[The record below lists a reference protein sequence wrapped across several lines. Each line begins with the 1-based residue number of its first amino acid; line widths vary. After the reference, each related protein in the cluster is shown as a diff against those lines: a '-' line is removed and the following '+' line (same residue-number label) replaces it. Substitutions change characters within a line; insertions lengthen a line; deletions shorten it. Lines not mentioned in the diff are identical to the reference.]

1 MRLLA
6 IEQTR
11 SPQGKLRLRFDSGEA
26 MLVLP
31 AVVADLSLR
40 PGMDIP
46 DAARASLE
54 AAAGSASAKER
65 AVRILSAA
73 TVSRAELEHRL
84 RQKGES
90 PENARQAVEWLDG
103 LSLLDDEAAARQIVR
118 SGTAKGYGA
127 ARIRQELT
135 RRGIDRDTAEAAMQ
149 TFSPDEAQ
157 MLALL
162 EKRLRGDVSDRK
174 EVEKAVAAL
183 QRRGFAWNDIKRAL
197 ETYGSSLPE
206 EE

>member
-1 MRLLA
+1 MSEDKYRAALDMAAKQLSYRALSAKMLRDKLLA
-6 IEQTR
+6 KGHDE
-11 SPQGKLRLRFDSGEA
+11 
-26 MLVLP
+26 
-31 AVVADLSLR
+31 
-40 PGMDIP
+40 
-46 DAARASLE
+46 E
-54 AAAGSASAKER
+54 AADYALAWLTER
-65 AVRILSAA
+65 
-73 TVSRAELEHRL
+73 
-84 RQKGES
+84 
-90 PENARQAVEWLDG
+90 
-103 LSLLDDEAAARQIVR
+103 SLLNDMLFAE
-118 SGTAKGYGA
+118 SYGA
-127 ARIRQELT
+127 ARIRQDLT

>member
-1 MRLLA
+1 MSEDKYRTALDMAAKQLSYRALSAKMLRDKLLA
-6 IEQTR
+6 KGHDE
-11 SPQGKLRLRFDSGEA
+11 
-26 MLVLP
+26 
-31 AVVADLSLR
+31 
-40 PGMDIP
+40 
-46 DAARASLE
+46 E
-54 AAAGSASAKER
+54 AADYALAWLTER
-65 AVRILSAA
+65 SMLNDELFAESVVRGY
-73 TVSRAELEHRL
+73 TR
-84 RQKGES
+84 
-90 PENARQAVEWLDG
+90 
-103 LSLLDDEAAARQIVR
+103 
-118 SGTAKGYGA
+118 KGYG
-127 ARIRQELT
+127 ELT
-135 RRGIDRDTAEAAMQ
+135 RRGIDRDAAEAAMQ